1 MFAVLTCDIIDSKKT
16 VKEKVLEEKLKEIN
30 NSYLNMNYLTDFNLS
45 RGDEIQGV
53 IKINKEFFEI
63 IRQIKLFMYPYKLRM
78 GISINK
84 NEFDQKNEKNSW
96 NLSGASFFEARDLLE
111 AIGKS
116 KEIKTKFSLEYAYL
130 NSFYIFA
137 DMLHEN
143 WSEKSVEGIL
153 LMDRLKSLKE
163 VAEKI
168 GIRPQSV
175 QDRLKSANYYKLI
188 QAEEEL
194 LIYMEKKGGFD
205 D

>member
-116 KEIKTKFSLEYAYL
+116 KEIKTKFSLEHAYL